1 MIACRRASCPTRR
14 SPCGVKATTDGV
26 VRDPSVLGITVG
38 LPASVAA
45 MTELVVPRSIPTA
58 TAISYLLAGCR
69 EHTGTGRSV
78 AGDLD
83 LARLGRLGLGDG
95 HGEDAIVEFRAYAVR
110 VDVTRQERPV
120 FEASAATRAAVAA
133 FFLVLL
139 RLRDLAAD
147 DQLAILELE
156 VDLVAL
162 NAGQFHA
169 NHVGVVGLRHVGGR
183 GPRQV
188 GNTDRDEGTEG
199 HVHELAHAIVDV
211 LELAGR
217 IDEGHVSPAV
227 PAGREHGHDWPPMTE
242 ADGPFIWPAGRP
254 ASVRSRRPPCPPPP
268 TLPGGRDAH
277 ILKAVSP
284 RVPARPRR
292 ELHGLT
298 MWPALP
304 AATLSQQAQANSVQ

>member
-14 SPCGVKATTDGV
+14 SPCGVKATTAGV

-120 FEASAATRAAVAA
+120 FEASGATRAAVAA

-242 ADGPFIWPAGRP
+242 ADGPFIWPTGRRRCGRAVHRVHPPLRSPVGGTPTSSKRLVHGPRCLATAYRP
-254 ASVRSRRPPCPPPP
+254 A
-268 TLPGGRDAH
+268 GYGRFLAMNYM
-277 ILKAVSP
+277 
-284 RVPARPRR
+284 
-292 ELHGLT
+292 T
-298 MWPALP
+298 
-304 AATLSQQAQANSVQ
+304 

>member
-58 TAISYLLAGCR
+58 TAISYLLPRGCR

-95 HGEDAIVEFRAYAVR
+95 HGEDAIVELRAYAVR

-120 FEASAATRAAVAA
+120 FEASDATRATVTA
-133 FFLVLL
+133 FLLVLL
-139 RLRDLAAD
+139 RPRDLAAD
-147 DQLAILELE
+147 DQLTVLELE
-156 VDLVAL
+156 VDLVPL
-162 NAGQFHA
+162 HAGQFRA
-169 NHVGVVGLRHVGGR
+169 NYVGVVGLRHVGGR

-188 GNTDRDEGTEG
+188 GNGDRDQGTKG
-199 HVHELAHAIVDV
+199 HVHELTHAIVDV
-211 LELAGR
+211 FELAGR
-217 IDEGHVSPAV
+217 VDEGHVSPAV
-227 PAGREHGHDWPPMTE
+227 PAGRDHCHDWPPMAET
-242 ADGPFIWPAGRP
+242 DGSFIRPAGR
-254 ASVRSRRPPCPPPP
+254 RRR
-268 TLPGGRDAH
+268 GR
-277 ILKAVSP
+277 AVNW
-284 RVPARPRR
+284 A
-292 ELHGLT
+292 
-298 MWPALP
+298 
-304 AATLSQQAQANSVQ
+304 